1 MTSDERLEAVVRDLK
16 VIEADLVKHIAKPQD
31 RIDGITQSRRLAEK
45 HWDDFQ
51 AEMQAEKDKQT
62 TPTPTPPH
70 K

>member
-16 VIEADLVKHIAKPQD
+16 VIEA
-31 RIDGITQSRRLAEK
+31 DGITQSRRLAEK